1 MAIQPKKEPSKAF
14 KTASLGLLLA
24 QAIALSYI
32 EGLMPSFSFLPPGA
46 KPGFS
51 NIITMFT
58 AAAVGL
64 PEALIIAVLKSGFVL
79 LTRGITAF
87 IMSIAGGIASV
98 IVMYILLRGQHGLIL
113 TGILGA
119 CTHNLAQLLVSSVII
134 GKVVFAYTPFLL
146 LFAVAAGVI
155 TGLIL
160 RVLMPYLKH
169 QFNFISRTGS
179 KK

>member
-1 MAIQPKKEPSKAF
+1 MAIQPKKEYSKAF

-24 QAIALSYI
+24 QAIALSYV

-64 PEALIIAVLKSGFVL
+64 PDALTIAVLKSVFVL
-79 LTRGITAF
+79 LTRGVTAF
-87 IMSIAGGIASV
+87 FMSLAGGVASV
-98 IVMYILLRGQHGLIL
+98 IVMYIIFKYQHGLIL
-113 TGILGA
+113 TGIIGA
-119 CTHNLAQLLVSSVII
+119 CTHNLAQLLVSSIII
-134 GKVVFAYTPFLL
+134 GKAVFAYAPFLL
-146 LFAVAAGVI
+146 LFAVAAGII

-160 RVLMPYLKH
+160 RLLMPYLNRQVK
-169 QFNFISRTGS
+169 FISRTGS
-179 KK
+179 K